1 MFKYSVFCPGWEAPI
16 MIRKLV
22 LISMLALAAPVTAL
36 SQPASLP
43 EAMSG
48 RSAYAPFEAMVGK
61 TWRGQGTGPDKAE
74 DIQRWEWA
82 IGGHAIRIVHSVN
95 NGVYAG
101 ESLIFRDKDSGSYI
115 FHYFTTA
122 GFHTTG
128 TIHLTG
134 PAAFEMDEVVHGAKS
149 IEALKS
155 TGVLG
160 ADGIYRTRS
169 KVEKDGKW
177 VDVGG
182 FDYREDATA
191 VPVMP

>member
-1 MFKYSVFCPGWEAPI
+1 VFCPDWEASI
-16 MIRKLV
+16 MIRKLILLSV
-22 LISMLALAAPVTAL
+22 IALAMPLAAW
-36 SQPASLP
+36 SQPAPLP

-48 RSAYAPFEAMVGK
+48 RAAYVPFEAMVGK
-61 TWRGQGTGPDKAE
+61 TWRGQGTKDAKAE

-82 IGGHAIRIVHSVN
+82 IGGHAIRITHSVN

-101 ESLIFRDKDSGSYI
+101 ESLIFRDKDSGNYI
-115 FHYFTTA
+115 FHYFTTG

-128 TIHLTG
+128 TIRPTG
-134 PAAFEMDEVVHGAKS
+134 PVAFEMDEVIHGAQG

-160 ADGIYRTRS
+160 PDGVYRTRA
-169 KVEKDGKW
+169 KMEKDGQW
-177 VDVGG
+177 VEVGG

-191 VPVMP
+191 KVVMPEP